1 MINQPTPN
9 PQPPDPI
16 TPKSQAS
23 NPQGPAPLLPGMGA
37 PIQPGPPLSVS
48 APIRDTTINWFT
60 VAIVGG
66 GIVLVLILV
75 LAVVMIIG
83 ALFGGPTHTSG

>member
-1 MINQPTPN
+1 MIDPTSTV
-9 PQPPDPI
+9 QPPDP
-16 TPKSQAS
+16 TPPKPAAA

-48 APIRDTTINWFT
+48 APIRDTTINWIT

-66 GIVLVLILV
+66 GVVLVLILV
-75 LAVVMIIG
+75 LAVVMLIG
-83 ALFGGPTHTSG
+83 AMFGGHSAR